1 LPGIYVHIPFCRQ
14 ACHYCD
20 FHFSVSHGFRN
31 RLIPALASEL
41 SSRKSELGN
50 SEIQTLYFG
59 GGTPTLLSDSEWNI
73 LLNAINSN
81 YSLADSLEFT
91 VEANPDDLSSQ
102 NLRLL
107 NSLGV
112 NRLSVGVQSF
122 RDEDLSYMNRAH
134 NARQAITCI
143 PLAQDMGF
151 SNISIDLIYGTP
163 GLSDHLWEKNLST
176 AFSMNIQHV
185 SSYAL
190 TVENNTPL
198 QHLIRKGLAAGPD
211 DETQSAQFMILQTA
225 SVNAG
230 FEPYEISNY
239 ALPGYRSAH
248 NSSYWEGKA
257 YLGIGPSAHSFDGK
271 NTRSWNIANNARYV
285 QGIESG
291 SRLSESEILSPS
303 EQISE
308 YILIRLRTIEGL
320 NLTTFDNIFGS
331 PATEQLNQKQKFM
344 PTEWFIPGNK
354 EIRLSNTGK
363 LFADHIASELFPDSI

>member
-1 LPGIYVHIPFCRQ
+1 M
-14 ACHYCD
+14 
-20 FHFSVSHGFRN
+20 
-31 RLIPALASEL
+31 IPALASEL
-41 SSRKSELGN
+41 SARKSELGR

-59 GGTPTLLSDSEWNI
+59 GGTPTLLSDSEWNTI
-73 LLNAINSN
+73 LNAIHSN
-81 YSLADSLEFT
+81 YSLAESLEFT
-91 VEANPDDLSSQ
+91 VEANPDDLNSQ

-163 GLSDHLWEKNLST
+163 GLSAHLWEKNLTT
-176 AFSMNIQHV
+176 AFSMNIQHL

-190 TVENNTPL
+190 TVEKNTPL
-198 QHLIRKGLAAGPD
+198 QHLIRKGLATGPD
-211 DETQSAQFMILQTA
+211 DETQSAQFMILQSA

-285 QGIESG
+285 QAIESG
-291 SRLSESEILSPS
+291 SRPSESEILSPS
-303 EQISE
+303 EKIAE

-320 NLTTFDNIFGS
+320 NLTSFDNIFGS
-331 PATEQLNQKQKFM
+331 PATEQLMQKQKFM
-344 PTEWFIPGNK
+344 PADWFIPGNK
-354 EIRLSNTGK
+354 EIRLSNAGK